1 MLDSIR
7 VYTRSPSGYSH
18 RRKRSGRRVDNGS
31 QISELGA
38 GLVLL
43 VVFVLI
49 PMLDLVVVPLRWMM
63 AQELVNSYART
74 LAMCESFSQAV
85 ETMDADP
92 SLRTKLES
100 LGGVDIKSIDLHLKI
115 SRTNHLGASD
125 SYIVKGPRG
134 IPPQW
139 LPRSDNGSQLYS
151 LEVDVYSEMY
161 PAILIPWSSLS
172 IPGVTAPIP
181 MLVRST
187 HEWGNLGINP
197 RTGDF
202 FINE

>member
-18 RRKRSGRRVDNGS
+18 RRTRSLRRVDNGS

-85 ETMDADP
+85 EAMDADP

-100 LGGVDIKSIDLHLKI
+100 LGGVDIKSIDLQLKI
-115 SRTNHLGASD
+115 SRTDRLGASD
-125 SYIVKGPRG
+125 TYIVKGPGR

-151 LEVDVYSEMY
+151 LEVNVYSEMY

-181 MLVRST
+181 MQVRST

-197 RTGDF
+197 RTGNF